1 MLMVSIA
8 IISLTC
14 SYLVYQNIQYLN
26 NLKGLANN
34 ISSMNTVVSS
44 SITSLSRKID
54 TLHLMTNKLQEPSNP
69 VINKNKLKG
78 QYNNYKLETL
88 DNNENKEL
96 SDISE
101 HPEIHSM
108 IHDSKTVLEEP
119 VNKLHENFKNIC
131 QNSETETD
139 KDNEII
145 NTMDEDNIEEDDGN
159 IPENYDSE
167 EETNETNE
175 TSETNEHNKHNE
187 HNEHNETN
195 ETSETNEHNETNETS
210 ETNEHI
216 KHIEEPKESLKISQM
231 SDIDINED
239 SESELDSDTEN
250 TDTENTDMLTD
261 EIKNEIKNL
270 EPIEDNSYPHIT
282 RDELENM
289 TVKELKSFAANNSIV
304 QKGTKKEL
312 LTRVKEK
319 LNME

>member
-44 SITSLSRKID
+44 SITNLSRKID

-69 VINKNKLKG
+69 VINKNQLKG
-78 QYNNYKLETL
+78 QYNNYKLENL

-101 HPEIHSM
+101 HPEIQSM
-108 IHDSKTVLEEP
+108 IHDSKSVLEEP

-139 KDNEII
+139 KDTEII
-145 NTMDEDNIEEDDGN
+145 NTMEEDNIEADDVS
-159 IPENYDSE
+159 IQENYDSETE

-175 TSETNEHNKHNE
+175 KNETSEKNEHNEHKEHKEHNE
-187 HNEHNETN
+187 HNEH
-195 ETSETNEHNETNETS
+195 
-210 ETNEHI
+210 NEHI
-216 KHIEEPKESLKISQM
+216 KHIEEPKENLKISQM

-250 TDTENTDMLTD
+250 TDMLTD

-270 EPIEDNSYPHIT
+270 EPLEDNTYPHIT

-312 LTRVKEK
+312 LTRVIEK